1 MFFGTTSIVFKRLL
15 RLGIPLHSV
24 ANEISS
30 FWEIFS
36 LPRPLVKSQRL
47 GPKAKGGDRG
57 RLLSETSTVVNK
69 SSSRGVEQVYLLIF
83 SMALPSR
90 ELCCLYDGARVR
102 VINHSLSILIALHPR
117 RV

>member
-1 MFFGTTSIVFKRLL
+1 M
-15 RLGIPLHSV
+15 

-36 LPRPLVKSQRL
+36 LPHPLVKSQRL

-69 SSSRGVEQVYLLIF
+69 SSTRGVEQVYLLIF

-90 ELCCLYDGARVR
+90 ELCCLYENTEAMID
-102 VINHSLSILIALHPR
+102 HSHPGSIIKTTKFPTRKGH
-117 RV
+117 